1 MCFSIY
7 RRIASVLGLL
17 TAFGLQPCSAQQII
31 LKTGQAVA
39 AQNLKFDGTQLVGD
53 IEVAGQVGKVGY
65 PLATIDRLEM
75 AKPPQMVQAEG
86 LLATGKFAQAAA
98 AIEPVIASQQALRG
112 IKGNYWAQASLVKT
126 SAQIGEG
133 KGQDAAAL
141 LTQLS
146 LYTLDP
152 SVVATAKARLAGI
165 LAQGGKEKAGE
176 AIRLADEI
184 IASSENRSVLAEAY
198 LARGRACF
206 AQDNFSD
213 ALMAYL
219 HLPVFYDGQPTST
232 AAAVLGSGRC
242 YMALGDT
249 RRGVRTFLEI
259 EDQFPNMPEA
269 AAAKAEMEKGGKRLQ
284 SVATELKNEKA
295 DADKQF
301 RGEEVKKDARKED
314 DSDADSSAS
323 Q

>member
-1 MCFSIY
+1 MYSSGLC
-7 RRIASVLGLL
+7 RIVAVLGLL
-17 TAFGLQPCSAQQII
+17 SILAIQPCSAQQII
-31 LKTGQAVA
+31 LKSGQAITA
-39 AQNLKFDGTQLVGD
+39 RNLRFDGTQLIGE
-53 IEVAGQVGKVGY
+53 IEVAGQVGKIGY
-65 PLATIDRLEM
+65 ALTAIDRLEM

-86 LLATGKFAQAAA
+86 LLATGKFAQAGT
-98 AIEPVIASQQALRG
+98 AIDPVIASQFPLRS
-112 IKGNYWAQASLVKT
+112 IKGNYWAPASLVKT
-126 SAQIGEG
+126 SAQLGQG

-152 SVVATAKARLAGI
+152 SVAATAKARLAGI

-184 IASSENRSVLAEAY
+184 IASSENRGVLAEAY
-198 LARGRACF
+198 LAKGRACF

-232 AAAVLGSGRC
+232 AAAVLGSAQC

-269 AAAKAEMEKGGKRLQ
+269 ATAKAEMEKGGKRLE

-295 DADKQF
+295 DAEKQF
-301 RGEEVKKDARKED
+301 RGEEVKKD
-314 DSDADSSAS
+314 DSSSSDPGPA